1 MTKTARV
8 EADGDIVV
16 VAKTTTVE
24 LESTVKV
31 EMRLS
36 VITIRPDAVLRGKL
50 LTVAGAM
57 EDDWELDA
65 VNIAALV
72 EVLGSAFVD

>member
-65 VNIAALV
+65 VKIAALV
-72 EVLGSAFVD
+72 EALGSAFVD